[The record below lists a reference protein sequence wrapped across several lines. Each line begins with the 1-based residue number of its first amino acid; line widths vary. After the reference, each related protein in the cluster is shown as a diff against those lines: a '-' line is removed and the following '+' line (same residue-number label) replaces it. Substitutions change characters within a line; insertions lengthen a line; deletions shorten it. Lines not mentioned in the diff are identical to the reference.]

1 MEQQTD
7 NQSFCEGFKSEQL
20 IFYFLNKNGFG
31 FLVKRDNKEDLF
43 S

>member
-20 IFYFLNKNGFG
+20 IFNLLNKKWLWFPSQEGQ
-31 FLVKRDNKEDLF
+31 
-43 S
+43 